1 MSRTFGTT
9 NPQET
14 KMELAH
20 RALAR
25 RAAAESFVLLR
36 NEHRI
41 LPLAPG
47 RIALYGIGARRTVKG
62 GLGSGSVS
70 ERYSVTIEQGLVH
83 AGFTVTTTR
92 WLNDF
97 DHTYEKAYQ
106 AWHDMVEGKV
116 AGLTDPTKIIPLAHS
131 YVFPYPT
138 SRPVTEE
145 DIEESDTDTCLY
157 VLTRQAGEGLDRKPE
172 KGDFYLT
179 DAEEQ
184 DIALLARR
192 YPKFIL
198 AVNVGGLV
206 DFSFLDAIPGIDAIV
221 LFVQGGEE
229 GGNALADVLTG
240 KRNFSGHLAD
250 TIPLSYADVPSARTF
265 SDLDG
270 DDQNDTYHEGIYVG
284 YRYYD
289 TFGKSVRF
297 PFGFGLSYTTFSE
310 SCTGFS
316 QIGDAVTVR
325 VRVKNTGAVSGRQV
339 IQLYLLLPQTEFRS
353 ETKRLAAFDKTK
365 DLAPGEEEE
374 RKLSFRLS
382 DAAVYDEARSAF
394 VLQRG
399 TYVLCLGEDSRHLT
413 PAAAFFLREHHIV
426 LQCRSCCAPTE
437 KIEELCP
444 PKTSPLSLPEDI
456 PLLPIREEEIPART
470 VRYEEP
476 TVKESRADKAFLDSL
491 TDKELVRLVIGG
503 NLMQAD
509 PGSFEIT
516 GAGGKTPTCFAKK
529 GLQNLC
535 FSDGPAGI
543 NIAERV
549 YLLPGGKE
557 APAAV
562 PERYQ
567 WGILAHS
574 LDRLK
579 DQNLPIV
586 YREATAWPVEALLAQ
601 SWDPGLLEEIG
612 DATGE
617 EMEAFGISVWLAPAM
632 NLHRNPLG
640 GRTFEYYSED
650 PLISGKLAA
659 AITRGVQRRDGK
671 FVCLKHFA
679 CNNGENNRNGISEN
693 VSERALRELYLKG
706 FAIAVREGQ
715 PGTLMTSYNMLNH
728 TYTANRHDLVCD
740 ILRCEWGYEGLVMT
754 DWSSTNE
761 KAADP
766 AACMLAQNDLIMP
779 GTPFDRSALE
789 KAVTEGRLKRA
800 QILPC
805 ALRVLHLVEQGLPAL
820 DAAGEEEAEAGDG
833 RKA

>member
-1 MSRTFGTT
+1 
-9 NPQET
+9 
-14 KMELAH
+14 
-20 RALAR
+20 
-25 RAAAESFVLLR
+25 
-36 NEHRI
+36 
-41 LPLAPG
+41 
-47 RIALYGIGARRTVKG
+47 
-62 GLGSGSVS
+62 
-70 ERYSVTIEQGLVH
+70 
-83 AGFTVTTTR
+83 
-92 WLNDF
+92 
-97 DHTYEKAYQ
+97 
-106 AWHDMVEGKV
+106 MVEGKV

-316 QIGDAVTVR
+316 QIGDEVTVR

-365 DLAPGEEEE
+365 DLAPEGRRGEEAIPSASQTP
-374 RKLSFRLS
+374 RSTTRPAPPLSCS
-382 DAAVYDEARSAF
+382 GAPTCSASGRT
-394 VLQRG
+394 VG
-399 TYVLCLGEDSRHLT
+399 HLT

-426 LQCRSCCAPTE
+426 LQCRSCCAPTG

-586 YREATAWPVEALLAQ
+586 YREATAWPVETLLAQ

-706 FAIAVREGQ
+706 FAIAVREG
-715 PGTLMTSYNMLNH
+715 SARN
-728 TYTANRHDLVCD
+728 AHDLLQHAQPHLHRKPPRPC
-740 ILRCEWGYEGLVMT
+740 LRH
-754 DWSSTNE
+754 
-761 KAADP
+761 P
-766 AACMLAQNDLIMP
+766 
-779 GTPFDRSALE
+779 
-789 KAVTEGRLKRA
+789 
-800 QILPC
+800 
-805 ALRVLHLVEQGLPAL
+805 ALRVGGMRASL
-820 DAAGEEEAEAGDG
+820 
-833 RKA
+833 

>member
-1 MSRTFGTT
+1 MSRYFGTKKT
-9 NPQET
+9 QET
-14 KMELAH
+14 KMELSH

-36 NEHRI
+36 NEHRT

-62 GLGSGSVS
+62 GLGSGSVN
-70 ERYSVTIEQGLVH
+70 ERYSVTIEKGLEN
-83 AGFTVTTTR
+83 AGFSVTTKR
-92 WLNDF
+92 WLDDF
-97 DHTYEKAYQ
+97 DNTYEKAYR
-106 AWHDMVEGKV
+106 AWHDMVEEKV
-116 AGLTDPTKIIPLAHS
+116 AGMTDPTKIIPLAHS

-145 DIEESDTDTCLY
+145 DIKESGTDTCLY
-157 VLTRQAGEGLDRKPE
+157 VLTRQAGEGNDRKPE

-184 DIALLARR
+184 DIALLAKR

-240 KRNFSGHLAD
+240 KRNFSGRLAD

-289 TFGKSVRF
+289 TFGKTVRF

-316 QIGDAVTVR
+316 QKGDEITVR
-325 VRVKNTGAVSGRQV
+325 VLVKNTGAQTGRQV
-339 IQLYLLLPQTEFRS
+339 IHLYLLLPQTEFRS
-353 ETKRLAAFDKTK
+353 EQKRLIAFDKTK

-374 RKLSFRLS
+374 RKLTFPLL
-382 DAAVYDEARSAF
+382 DAAVYDETRSAF

-399 TYVLCLGEDSRHLT
+399 TYVLCLGEDSRRLV
-413 PAAAFFLREHHIV
+413 PAASFLFREHHIV
-426 LQCRSCCAPTE
+426 LQCRSCCAPTG
-437 KIEELCP
+437 KIGELCP
-444 PKTSPLSLPEDI
+444 PKTSPLALPEGI
-456 PLLPIREEEIPART
+456 PILPLREEEIPKRT

-476 TVKESRADKAFLDSL
+476 AVRESKADKAFPDSL
-491 TDKELVRLVIGG
+491 TDQELVQLVVGG
-503 NLMQAD
+503 NLMKAD

-516 GAGGKTPTCFAKK
+516 GAGGKTPTCFAGK
-529 GLQNLC
+529 GLRNLC

-549 YLLPGGKE
+549 FLLPDGKE

-567 WGILAHS
+567 WGVLVHS

-586 YREATAWPVEALLAQ
+586 YREA
-601 SWDPGLLEEIG
+601 
-612 DATGE
+612 
-617 EMEAFGISVWLAPAM
+617 
-632 NLHRNPLG
+632 
-640 GRTFEYYSED
+640 
-650 PLISGKLAA
+650 
-659 AITRGVQRRDGK
+659 
-671 FVCLKHFA
+671 
-679 CNNGENNRNGISEN
+679 
-693 VSERALRELYLKG
+693 
-706 FAIAVREGQ
+706 
-715 PGTLMTSYNMLNH
+715 
-728 TYTANRHDLVCD
+728 
-740 ILRCEWGYEGLVMT
+740 
-754 DWSSTNE
+754 
-761 KAADP
+761 
-766 AACMLAQNDLIMP
+766 
-779 GTPFDRSALE
+779 
-789 KAVTEGRLKRA
+789 
-800 QILPC
+800 
-805 ALRVLHLVEQGLPAL
+805 
-820 DAAGEEEAEAGDG
+820 
-833 RKA
+833 